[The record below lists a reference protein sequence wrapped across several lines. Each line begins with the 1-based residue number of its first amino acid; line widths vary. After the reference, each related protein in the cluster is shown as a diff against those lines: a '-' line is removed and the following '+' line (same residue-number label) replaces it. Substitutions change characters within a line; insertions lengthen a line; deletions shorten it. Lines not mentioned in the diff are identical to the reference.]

1 MLVMLP
7 IAVTPHVMLTF
18 VRVQMVLQPLLL
30 DLVNLYVMYLVSIVP
45 LVPMDILPMALIAH
59 ALLQPKRVPK
69 LLQEA
74 SSIVHV

>member
-30 DLVNLYVMYLVSIVP
+30 DLVILYVMYLVSIVP
-45 LVPMDILPMALIAH
+45 LVTMDILPMALIAH

-74 SSIVHV
+74 SSIAHV

>member
-30 DLVNLYVMYLVSIVP
+30 DLVILYVMYLVSIVP
-45 LVPMDILPMALIAH
+45 LVTMDILPLKAD